1 MAEPLLEQ
9 ENEDKA
15 TIWVQTNVLKFSR
28 MFGATFEGCAKIA
41 FDLFM
46 KIDKKRGLLDQKN
59 EANNK

>member
-1 MAEPLLEQ
+1 MPIRMEEPFLEQ

-46 KIDKKRGLLDQKN
+46 KID
-59 EANNK
+59 